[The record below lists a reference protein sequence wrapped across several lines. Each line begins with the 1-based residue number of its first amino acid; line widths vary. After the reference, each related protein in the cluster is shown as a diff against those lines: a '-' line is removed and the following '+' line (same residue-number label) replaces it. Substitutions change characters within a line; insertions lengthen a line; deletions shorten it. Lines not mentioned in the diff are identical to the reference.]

1 MMIIMSKKA
10 VMHVNAEK
18 KETTERMICANLNTM
33 LNVQSWFCYARALAS
48 QILMYTSSFST
59 LSIQTDFESDESLNL
74 NQSKF
79 IDLHFISICAFRMNP
94 ILLFFELF
102 FVFVIQ
108 DFCLSCIGFITMRM
122 QQRRETIPFY
132 INQLYRG
139 KKKYYRETPK
149 RITHAEMKSLCA
161 VQGIKFMLY
170 MWAMR
175 RGSPTAETMH
185 TMIYSTSF
193 IWFKLDLNNM
203 KNDYFMI
210 NKNHSKHDHF
220 DGG

>member
-18 KETTERMICANLNTM
+18 KETTERMICANSNTM

-102 FVFVIQ
+102 CRIRHSRFLSFLHRIYHDEDAAKKRNNSILHQSIIQ
-108 DFCLSCIGFITMRM
+108 R
-122 QQRRETIPFY
+122 
-132 INQLYRG
+132 

>member
-1 MMIIMSKKA
+1 MDSFSTICIFQSTRKKKKQLPLMMIIMSKKT

-18 KETTERMICANLNTM
+18 KETTERMICANSNTM

-139 KKKYYRETPK
+139 KKNIIERPQNALLMP
-149 RITHAEMKSLCA
+149 RWSHC
-161 VQGIKFMLY
+161 V
-170 MWAMR
+170 R
-175 RGSPTAETMH
+175 
-185 TMIYSTSF
+185 
-193 IWFKLDLNNM
+193 
-203 KNDYFMI
+203 
-210 NKNHSKHDHF
+210 SKE
-220 DGG
+220 